1 MLREYDEDQSGE
13 LEFREFLP
21 FYEELTRHI
30 KDIKHGYSTPHA
42 DGPQV
47 NDQIIVRSEL
57 SPEP

>member
-47 NDQIIVRSEL
+47 CPTLAGVCPTL
-57 SPEP
+57 A